1 MIADTTIVTIDPVPR
16 VWLDSLAH
24 EKAFAYASTFRPE
37 SLWDRFVRWFLSLLG
52 ETAEKNAPA
61 IDGLLWGVL
70 GLLVI
75 GIVFVWLKNGKR
87 LLRQKNLA
95 VRGSALDVED
105 IAENDMDRIIGQ
117 EVAAQRWR
125 SAIRYLYLRSLQDL
139 QSAGSIVW
147 KKDKTNRDYL
157 REVAEPTVHAAFAD
171 AVRVFERTWYGDE
184 PVNETSFNNAR
195 PVYDAVRQTLR
206 TAS

>member
-1 MIADTTIVTIDPVPR
+1 MFGESFDKGTPV
-16 VWLDSLAH
+16 
-24 EKAFAYASTFRPE
+24 
-37 SLWDRFVRWFLSLLG
+37 
-52 ETAEKNAPA
+52 

-70 GLLVI
+70 GLLVM
-75 GIVFVWLKNGKR
+75 GIVFVWLKNGTR
-87 LLRQKNLA
+87 LLRHKNLA

-105 IAENDMDRIIGQ
+105 IAEYDLDRIIGI

-147 KKDKTNRDYL
+147 VKDKTNRDYL
-157 REVAEPTVHAAFAD
+157 SEVTEPTVHAVFAD

-184 PVNETSFNNAR
+184 QVNEASFNKAR
-195 PVYDAVRQTLR
+195 PVYDAVRQRLR
-206 TAS
+206 STS

>member
-1 MIADTTIVTIDPVPR
+1 M
-16 VWLDSLAH
+16 WLDSLAR
-24 EKAFAYASTFRPE
+24 EKAFAYASTFQPE
-37 SLWDRFVRWFLSLLG
+37 SLWDRFLRWIWSMFG
-52 ETAEKNAPA
+52 ESFDKGTPV

-70 GLLVI
+70 GLLVM
-75 GIVFVWLKNGKR
+75 GIVFVWLKNGTR
-87 LLRQKNLA
+87 LLRHKNLA

-105 IAENDMDRIIGQ
+105 IAEYDLDRIIGI

-147 KKDKTNRDYL
+147 VKDKTNRDYL
-157 REVAEPTVHAAFAD
+157 SEVTEPTVHAVFAD

-184 PVNETSFNNAR
+184 QVNEASFNKAR
-195 PVYDAVRQTLR
+195 PVYDAVRQRLR
-206 TAS
+206 STS